1 MWDIN
6 KFLSV
11 AQNLLMSTEW
21 NWHGDLSGIFG
32 GIIAFKPAIKP
43 VILARIEPFYS
54 PFTPI
59 KPDM

>member
-6 KFLSV
+6 KLLSV
-11 AQNLLMSTEW
+11 AQNLFMSTEW

-43 VILARIEPFYS
+43 
-54 PFTPI
+54 
-59 KPDM
+59 DM